1 MELIAGAWGGGL
13 GWKGPM
19 TDKLRRSRLVGERA
33 PAPAALLEGGGGD
46 GGGLGEPHRRHR
58 IRTLRS
64 AFRLPGPPVLE
75 GRGARHQQPGPL

>member
-1 MELIAGAWGGGL
+1 
-13 GWKGPM
+13 M
-19 TDKLRRSRLVGERA
+19 TGQRRRSRLVGERA

-46 GGGLGEPHRRHR
+46 GGGHGEPHRRHR

-75 GRGARHQQPGPL
+75 GRGARHQAARTSPVGARHSMVVWW